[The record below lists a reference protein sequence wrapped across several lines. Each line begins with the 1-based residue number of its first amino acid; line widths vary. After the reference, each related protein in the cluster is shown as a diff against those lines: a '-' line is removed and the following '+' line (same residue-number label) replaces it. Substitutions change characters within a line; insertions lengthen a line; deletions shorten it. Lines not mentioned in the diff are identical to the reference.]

1 MGKKAPTPPDPVALA
16 QAQEEANR
24 LNVYTPQGANVYGNV
39 DDQGQFVP
47 DYGGERSAIQVQ
59 ETPFQAAMRA
69 QQEGIA
75 TDLTGVAGDR
85 VSGLSSDPFSFEGV
99 GPDYSYQMDRSG
111 LPALQA
117 LGTQGLQG
125 IPDLGAMPTVDD
137 ASRQRIEQ
145 SIQGRYERLLA
156 PQQKQAR
163 DRVAT
168 DLQNRGIPIGSE
180 AYNNAMN
187 RIGQQQSQQLA
198 DISDRAIQG
207 GGAEQSRMFQQQM
220 ASRAAQ
226 FGEGVQARGIG
237 FGERQ
242 AMAADQAGRRGV
254 LSAEQLQDMN
264 MQNAFRAQAQTEQ
277 LTGRQQR
284 IAELAQL
291 LGASP
296 QQPNASIQ
304 LAPGQLDVTSG
315 PLAQYN
321 AQNANYQANLQGLYG
336 LGSAAG
342 TAAGAYYGSL

>member
-24 LNVYTPQGANVYGNV
+24 LNVYTPQGANIYGNV
-39 DDQGQFVP
+39 GDQGQFVP

-59 ETPFQAAMRA
+59 ETPFQAAIRA

-85 VSGLSSDPFSFEGV
+85 VGGLSPDPFSFQGV

-125 IPDLGAMPTVDD
+125 LPSLGAMPTVDD

-187 RIGQQQSQQLA
+187 RINRLHSEQAQNIA
-198 DISDRAIQG
+198 ARAIE
-207 GGAEQSRMFQQQM
+207 GAGTEQDRMFRQQM
-220 ASRAAQ
+220 TSRAAQ
-226 FGEGVQARGIG
+226 FGEGVRTRGID
-237 FGERQ
+237 FNERQ
-242 AMAADQAGRRGV
+242 AMAADQLRRRGV
-254 LSAEQLQDMN
+254 TSGERLQDMQ
-264 MQNAFRAQAQTEQ
+264 MQNQARAQAQTEE

-296 QQPNASIQ
+296 QQPDASIQ

-315 PLAQYN
+315 PMAQYN
-321 AQNANYQANLQGLYG
+321 AQNANYQAQLQGLYG

-342 TAAGAYYGSL
+342 TAAGAIFGS